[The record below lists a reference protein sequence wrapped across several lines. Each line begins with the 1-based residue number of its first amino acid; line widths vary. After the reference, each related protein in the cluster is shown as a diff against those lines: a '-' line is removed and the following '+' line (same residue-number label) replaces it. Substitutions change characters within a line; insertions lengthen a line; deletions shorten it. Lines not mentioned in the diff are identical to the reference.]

1 MKFWLCIL
9 LLVVGSCLI
18 LKLMT
23 CQNIILLL
31 LVYKIIWMA
40 DVYLCLSI
48 ITFDQKVIEKYM
60 VKRIGLS
67 NNNSSS
73 IALFIHLNVNIF
85 P

>member
-1 MKFWLCIL
+1 MYFT
-9 LLVVGSCLI
+9 SCGWQLFD
-18 LKLMT
+18 LKT
-23 CQNIILLL
+23 NDVPKHNIFTVSIQ
-31 LVYKIIWMA
+31 IIWMA

-73 IALFIHLNVNIF
+73 IALFIHLNVNIS

>member
-1 MKFWLCIL
+1 
-9 LLVVGSCLI
+9 
-18 LKLMT
+18 
-23 CQNIILLL
+23 
-31 LVYKIIWMA
+31 MA

-67 NNNSSS
+67 NNNGSS

>member
-31 LVYKIIWMA
+31 LVYQIIWMA